1 MRKSLFLAFTI
12 LMALSLGSAALAQDT
27 VNITFWHI
35 QNTGTGPE
43 TIQQAVDRYMADNPG
58 VTVEVVPMQNDPYKT
73 RIRTAMGAGDPP
85 CVFPSWGGGPLY
97 EYVQAGQVLD
107 LTDYMNADNYLERF
121 VPASL
126 SNVTFDG
133 KIWGVP
139 VENTAIAVFYYNKA
153 IFDQYNLTPPATWS
167 ELVDIAQT
175 LIDNGVV
182 PFSLANRTKW
192 TSSMYYMYLV
202 DRLGGP
208 EVFASAA
215 NRTGGSFEDP
225 VFVQAGEMVQELVEM
240 GAFIEGFN
248 GLDYDT
254 GQSRIPMYADQAAME
269 LMGTWQISTYLAEN
283 PEFYEEK
290 LGFFAFP
297 AVEGGVG
304 SPTNVV
310 GTVGDNYYH
319 ISTTCANP
327 DEAFEMITYLIDD
340 ESVQIRVENGR
351 IPPVVGVSEM
361 LADPVL
367 QEVIGLVENAES
379 VQLWYDQYL
388 PPELGEVHK
397 DIMQTLFGME
407 ITPEEAAA
415 MHQQAIVDFYAG

>member
-1 MRKSLFLAFTI
+1 MRKLLFLALIAT
-12 LMALSLGSAALAQDT
+12 LLLSVGALATAQD
-27 VNITFWHI
+27 VKITFWHI

-43 TIQQAVDRYMADNPG
+43 MIQQAVDRYMADNPG

-85 CVFPSWGGGPLY
+85 CVFPSWGGGPLF
-97 EYVQAGQVLD
+97 EYVQAGQAID
-107 LTDYMNADNYLERF
+107 LTDYMEADNYLERF

-133 KIWGVP
+133 RIYGVP
-139 VENTAIAVFYYNKA
+139 VENTAIAIFYYNKA
-153 IFDQYNLTPPATWS
+153 IFDRYGLTPPETWS
-167 ELVDIAQT
+167 EMLELAQT

-182 PFSLANRTKW
+182 PFSLANKTKW

-225 VFVQAGEMVQELVEM
+225 VFIQAGEMVQELVNM

-254 GQSRIPMYADQAAME
+254 GQSRMPMYADQAAME
-269 LMGTWQISTYLAEN
+269 LMGTWQIATYLAEN
-283 PEFYEEK
+283 PEFYNEK
-290 LGFFAFP
+290 LGFFPFP
-297 AVEGGVG
+297 AVEGGKG
-304 SPTNVV
+304 NPSNVV
-310 GTVGDNYYH
+310 GTVGDNFYH
-319 ISTTCANP
+319 ISAACPYP
-327 DEAFEMITYLIDD
+327 DEAFEMIQYLIDD
-340 ESVQIRVENGR
+340 ESVAFRVETGR
-351 IPPVVGVSEM
+351 IPPVVGVADM
-361 LADPVL
+361 LTDPIL
-367 QEVIGLVENAES
+367 KEVIRLVEEAES

-397 DIMQTLFGME
+397 DAMQALFGLE
-407 ITPEEAAA
+407 ITPEEAARRHEEA
-415 MHQQAIVDFYAG
+415 AVKFFGK

>member
-1 MRKSLFLAFTI
+1 MRKLLFLALI
-12 LMALSLGSAALAQDT
+12 AALLLSVGALATAQD
-27 VNITFWHI
+27 VKITFWHI

-43 TIQQAVDRYMADNPG
+43 MIQQAVDRYMADNPG

-85 CVFPSWGGGPLY
+85 CVFPSWGGGPLF
-97 EYVQAGQVLD
+97 EYVQAGQAID
-107 LTDYMNADNYLERF
+107 LTDYMEADNYLERF

-133 KIWGVP
+133 RIYGVP
-139 VENTAIAVFYYNKA
+139 VENTAIAIFYYNKA
-153 IFDQYNLTPPATWS
+153 IFDRFGLTPPETWS
-167 ELVDIAQT
+167 EMLELVQT

-182 PFSLANRTKW
+182 PFSLANKTKW

-208 EVFASAA
+208 EVFAAAA

-225 VFVQAGEMVQELVEM
+225 VFIQAGEMVQELVRM

-254 GQSRIPMYADQAAME
+254 GQSRMPMYADQAAME
-269 LMGTWQISTYLAEN
+269 LMGTWQIATYLAEN
-283 PEFYEEK
+283 PEFYNEK
-290 LGFFAFP
+290 LGFFPFP
-297 AVEGGVG
+297 AVEGGKG

-310 GTVGDNYYH
+310 GTVGDNFYH
-319 ISTTCANP
+319 ISAACPYP
-327 DEAFEMITYLIDD
+327 DEAFEMIQYLIDD
-340 ESVQIRVENGR
+340 ESVAFRVETGR
-351 IPPVVGVSEM
+351 IPPVVGVADM
-361 LADPVL
+361 LTDPVL
-367 QEVIGLVENAES
+367 KEVIRLVEEAES

-397 DIMQTLFGME
+397 DAMQALFGLE
-407 ITPEEAAA
+407 ITPEEAARRHEEA
-415 MHQQAIVDFYAG
+415 AVKFFGQ